1 MESLITIEK
10 KRRPCTRSSKALS
23 INVARTASAAAT
35 AFGYEAYDHTHDSG
49 VKHGP
54 ENI

>member
-1 MESLITIEK
+1 MGLILK
-10 KRRPCTRSSKALS
+10 KKEDLARGLLRFLF